1 MSPRSQGALAAFLV
15 VAAAAVVWSTR
26 GSEPAPEEA
35 AEAVMEEHDHAAMM
49 AGTGQAQ
56 PVRLSAEGARR
67 IGITFAMAEERSLA
81 RAIATVGR
89 VTYDETRLSTVT
101 PRIEGWVEHL
111 YVDFTG
117 ASVRSGD
124 ALLDLYSPRLVAAQ
138 EELILARKL
147 TDAAQGRASGNAQ
160 DLLVAARRRLAY
172 WDVGEEEIRAIEESG
187 EIRRTITLRA
197 PSSGIVIE
205 KNVVEG
211 DRVGP
216 ATNLFRIADLDRVWV
231 EADVYEKDLSLVE
244 AGLEAIIDLEAH
256 PGRVF
261 IGSVSYVYPTVSM
274 AARTGSVRVEMDNPG
289 LTLKPGMYA
298 NLRIGAPP
306 REPRIIIPRSAV
318 LATGTRSIVFVVDQ
332 GGTLVPRGV
341 TTGIAFG
348 EEIEVLRGLEAGEY
362 VVSSASFLIDA
373 ESNLGS
379 SMENMDVDPGGGMP
393 PTGDPNR

>member
-1 MSPRSQGALAAFLV
+1 MPSASGPPS
-15 VAAAAVVWSTR
+15 
-26 GSEPAPEEA
+26 
-35 AEAVMEEHDHAAMM
+35 DAAMM
-49 AGTGQAQ
+49 AGTGDAQ

-67 IGITFAMAEERSLA
+67 IGITFAMAEERALA

-101 PRIEGWVEHL
+101 PKIEGWVERL

-117 ASVRSGD
+117 ASVRSG
-124 ALLDLYSPRLVAAQ
+124 APLLELYSPRLVAAQ

-147 TDAAQGRASGNAQ
+147 VDNAQGRASGNAQ
-160 DLLVAARRRLAY
+160 DLLSSARRRLAY
-172 WDVGEEEIRAIEESG
+172 WDVADDEIQAIEDSG
-187 EIRRTITLRA
+187 QVRRTITLRA
-197 PSSGIVIE
+197 PSSGTVIE

-216 ATNLFRIADLDRVWV
+216 DTDLFRIADLGRVWV

-244 AGLEAIIDLEAH
+244 EGLEAIIDLEAY
-256 PGRVF
+256 PGRAF
-261 IGSVSYVYPTVSM
+261 IGTVSYVYPTVSM
-274 AARTGSVRVEMDNPG
+274 AARTGSVRVELANPG

-306 REPRIIIPRSAV
+306 REPRIIVPRSAV
-318 LATGTRSIVFVVDQ
+318 LATGTRSIVFVVDA

-341 TTGIAFG
+341 ATGLAFG
-348 EEIEVLRGLEAGEY
+348 DEIEVLRGLEAGEY

-379 SMENMDVDPGGGMP
+379 SMENMDVDTDGGMP
-393 PTGDPNR
+393 PSGEPNG